1 MIVKF
6 KLLVNEARKPKKAH
20 PDDAA
25 FDVFSAQ
32 AGTVMPKGSLEFR
45 TGIAM
50 QLPQGYY
57 GKFASRSGLA
67 FKHDIHCFHGTVD
80 NGYRGEMMVKLFNYS
95 NEPFRVEVGDRI
107 AQLVILPYLI
117 ADGIEVAE
125 LDETVR
131 GTNGFGSTGGIAHG
145 ITKDTSNEENAH

>member
-32 AGTVMPKGSLEFR
+32 AGTVEPKKWLEFR
-45 TGIAM
+45 TGVAM

-57 GKFASRSGLA
+57 GKFASRSGLM
-67 FKHDIHCFHGTVD
+67 FKHDVHAFHGTID
-80 NGYRGEMMVKLFNYS
+80 NGYRGEMVVRLFNYG
-95 NEPFRVEVGDRI
+95 EQPFRVNIGDRI
-107 AQLVILPYLI
+107 AQLVILPYAQI
-117 ADGIEVAE
+117 DGEVVDN
-125 LDETVR
+125 LDESQR
-131 GTNGFGSTGGIAHG
+131 GTNGFGSTGI
-145 ITKDTSNEENAH
+145 

>member
-1 MIVKF
+1 MIAKF

-32 AGTVMPKGSLEFR
+32 AGTIEPKKWLEFR

-57 GKFASRSGLA
+57 GKFASRSGLM
-67 FKHDIHCFHGTVD
+67 FNHDVHAFHGTID
-80 NGYRGEMMVKLFNYS
+80 NGYRGEMVVRLFNYG
-95 NEPFRVEVGDRI
+95 EQPFRVNIGDRI
-107 AQLVILPYLI
+107 AQLVILPYAQI
-117 ADGIEVAE
+117 DGEVVDE
-125 LDETVR
+125 LDDSQR
-131 GTNGFGSTGGIAHG
+131 GTNGFGSTGIGG
-145 ITKDTSNEENAH
+145 

>member
-32 AGTVMPKGSLEFR
+32 AGTVPPKGWLDFR
-45 TGIAM
+45 TGVAM
-50 QLPQGYY
+50 QLPLGFY

-80 NGYRGEMMVKLFNYS
+80 NGYRGEMVVRLFNYGE
-95 NEPFRVEVGDRI
+95 EPFRINIGDRI
-107 AQLVILPYLI
+107 AQLVIIPYLT
-117 ADGIEVAE
+117 ADGVVVEE
-125 LDETVR
+125 LEDTKR
-131 GTNGFGSTGGIAHG
+131 GENGFGSTGL
-145 ITKDTSNEENAH
+145 